1 MGDSIPFYKLEKR
14 LEKLKKLEKMKI
26 LSSLGIFAI
35 VSHAINLTPTL
46 DYPASFSEYNTD
58 YTYDEGFNDFIDNF
72 IENMIDQVIAQK
84 RIKPI
89 QNGETAQDTLFSP
102 EDFQEI
108 YSEVV
113 KSMENIISDTN
124 KVMVKRGGQL
134 KLGSKG
140 RNSARNVPKRRFFK
154 SR

>member
-1 MGDSIPFYKLEKR
+1 MGNKNSK
-14 LEKLKKLEKMKI
+14 KMKI

-35 VSHAINLTPTL
+35 VSHAINLNYLSAPTL

-124 KVMVKRGGQL
+124 KVMVKRGGSL

-154 SR
+154 SRAMLL